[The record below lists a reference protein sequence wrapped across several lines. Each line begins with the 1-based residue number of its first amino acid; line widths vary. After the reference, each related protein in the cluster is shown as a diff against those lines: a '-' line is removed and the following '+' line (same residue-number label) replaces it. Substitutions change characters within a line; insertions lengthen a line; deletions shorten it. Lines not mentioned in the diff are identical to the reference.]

1 MNTTYDDD
9 LHRWLTLKNIIIS
22 FNNGYY
28 FQIKPLVPMEQE
40 WEDPGLAF
48 NNNI

>member
-1 MNTTYDDD
+1 MAHT
-9 LHRWLTLKNIIIS
+9 KNIIIS

-48 NNNI
+48 LTIIYGIIKKFI